1 MKIKII
7 LLVFLVFL
15 FAANTY
21 RLLYVPD
28 SYTQSKIKLSQ
39 FDGGIS
45 YLGRLNLWQSLFL
58 SNDWEKAAS
67 LETKLDQAQINHYKA
82 DYHPQSLHTRL
93 NQILNQPQKTADDY
107 INIAKIYTLLDQTEL
122 SDDAIKKAHQLDP
135 IRADIDRLFYQL
147 P

>member
-1 MKIKII
+1 MKTKI
-7 LLVFLVFL
+7 VFLIFL
-15 FAANTY
+15 IFLLTANTY
-21 RLLYVPD
+21 RLLSVHD
-28 SYTQSKIKLSQ
+28 SYTQSKIKLSR

-45 YLGRLNLWQSLFL
+45 YLGRLNLWQSLVL
-58 SNDWEKAAS
+58 SNDWEKAAT
-67 LETKLDQAQINHYKA
+67 LETKLDQTQISQYKA
-82 DYHPQSLHTRL
+82 DYQPQSLYTRL
-93 NQILNQPQKTADDY
+93 NQILNQSQKTADDY